1 GTSDDSDSDTA
12 DSPVQV
18 KARLQSAEAVAEVK
32 ANFHMPRPSRQPPP
46 PPPPRRVQVKA
57 PDVRLP
63 QWRYLAPDGQE
74 RLAIRSG
81 PGLDAPTT
89 GGSLGS
95 GEVFTVVEERPN
107 NGVLFLKL
115 ASGGWV
121 FDRKHARHGRK
132 RRSKPLCVPY
142 QVPLIEDEDGIKA
155 HKVRRRGKE
164 VRTVTKAKKRRRT
177 AMVDPYMTAEAG
189 NVIEVDS
196 DDARPERSAAKQA
209 AKEQLRL
216 QLERKQHE
224 VQERQSLPARQVLLG
239 RSAAEAAHEQILDE
253 KRRELQAMLARKR
266 ALSGVGV
273 QKPPRYVD

>member
-1 GTSDDSDSDTA
+1 M
-12 DSPVQV
+12 
-18 KARLQSAEAVAEVK
+18 R
-32 ANFHMPRPSRQPPP
+32 N
-46 PPPPRRVQVKA
+46 A

-115 ASGGWV
+115 ASGGWELPA
-121 FDRKHARHGRK
+121 F
-132 RRSKPLCVPY
+132 PLT
-142 QVPLIEDEDGIKA
+142 VPLIEDEDGIKA

-177 AMVDPYMTAEAG
+177 AMVDPYMTDAEAG

-224 VQERQSLPARQVLLG
+224 VQALRARLSQLDTPREERQSLPARQVLLG